1 MITLSTFQEHLSST
15 EALPVASKRSANGQE
30 GYLLK
35 LLAALPSQTQAQQA
49 EQLAKILTVLR
60 VANIDDSQRL
70 TLMAT
75 VIDASDQ
82 LIATLRQSYIYET
95 GALSD
100 IQMGYVAQIKSLY
113 YSMIMVYDRVIRHK
127 TSLLNNQRKY
137 AASNGWQR
145 YFNGDK
151 SSSTTLAIAI
161 YQTLLMY
168 QKLLGEEA
176 LCYQKPSSYL
186 WHKINQLYYL
196 AYQYH
201 AAEINMSVTAGTQR
215 AKTVHQLYCQICLYS
230 LLNVRAMR
238 RPNILLVQRLLPEWA
253 KHIVAT
259 IEPTTETR
267 VFVDLQS
274 DNPPTY
280 LTASSTINPYDNR
293 YHCLFIEIAP
303 LVEYL
308 KRRKQALVTEGGDG
322 VESHLLNKIAMTLNY
337 RYLQPPLTLATK
349 HSAKEDAV
357 LITGFNNIHYRV
369 SHSHSFTSLIAIKE
383 LPDEQRPRYDTVNK
397 KQDSSHVLARETFD
411 RNDDLSLFRTLRLS
425 STVDT
430 LNKDR
435 FHEDV
440 FHKNSVHKDSLN
452 IVADEN
458 ASAMTAPPALH
469 MMSLFLVCRSD
480 TITPPDW
487 SMGVARWLDFDS
499 KNPEIEW
506 QVLGH
511 QLVACGLRLEGK
523 ETRSRHFVPAFILG
537 RDERLQTTGTLI
549 VPTSYFQ
556 THDRVIMRINSKQ
569 TSLRLGQ
576 RLLITDEFSQYEVV
590 QL

>member
-15 EALPVASKRSANGQE
+15 EALPLVSKRSANGQE

-60 VANIDDSQRL
+60 VANIDESQRL

-161 YQTLLMY
+161 YQTLQMY

-280 LTASSTINPYDNR
+280 LTASSTINPYDDR

-308 KRRKQALVTEGGDG
+308 KRRKQALVKEGGDG

-397 KQDSSHVLARETFD
+397 KQDSSHVLASETFD
-411 RNDDLSLFRTLRLS
+411 RNDDLLLFRTLRLS

-458 ASAMTAPPALH
+458 ASAMTTPPALH

-480 TITPPDW
+480 TIKPPDW

-511 QLVACGLRLEGK
+511 QLVACGLRLEGR

-549 VPTSYFQ
+549 VPTSYFPSD
-556 THDRVIMRINSKQ
+556 DRVIMRINSKQ
-569 TSLRLGQ
+569 TPLRLGQ